1 VTSRGRARDRGSQPV
16 SQLAAVA
23 GPALLRVSLFSTSQR
38 PSWWPDLDDPTSC
51 RTWLREVW
59 TIDGFSEA
67 LHTASPALT
76 QAVERVLSI
85 QADGQA
91 TGHSTGQLVSH
102 VVDELPDRHAASAK
116 QVRKATVS
124 VLRYLLRATDRSTPF
139 SLFAGT
145 ALTSTSQARVGGTT
159 ISVGNDH
166 RPYLSADTAWVAAV
180 RKDFEQRGDVLRVV
194 ELRANGLLT
203 RHGALAGLPAPDGR
217 TLWVRITGPLQEL
230 LDHASTPTTYGAL
243 AAALRAAGGTE
254 AQVDQLVAS
263 AVRQTLLVTTL
274 RAPMTITDPL
284 VHLLQALEPHLDA
297 LDTQTIDD
305 LKVLAG
311 VAGLTAEH
319 NMPMPSTP
327 RQALR
332 SHAHMQMS
340 RFDTSTRARL
350 AIHTRADA
358 QARLPEGLASE
369 VARAAHA
376 LMRLTRNPAGDP
388 VWAHYQTMFWER
400 YGPDVLVPI
409 LDATDPGAG
418 IGFPAD
424 YPLTTWQVRDSVV
437 LDRDKRFAALAW
449 KGLNSGNGEVVLSEG
464 DIDELAGIPA
474 QEQTPPPHVDLAVQV
489 AARDTAAVDA
499 GDYTVHV
506 HPAWAAGVMTGRF
519 AAVTDQ
525 DTLAAT
531 YRSLPTLVDQAIP
544 AQLVFTP
551 VYPHAENV
559 SRIPRILPTQLA
571 VDPADA
577 VDLCD
582 PAATAADTPTTE
594 VDTILVDDL
603 ALYSSR
609 EGLRL
614 VSISRR
620 RVVEPLTL
628 HPLALDKQAPPIAR
642 FLAHVARSSATAWTE
657 FDWGPALAEV
667 PRLPRVRY
675 GRTILSPARWR
686 LRDGDLPSGSF
697 NEWHAAL
704 TAWATTWQCPMQI
717 GLQHDDRTLRLDLT
731 EPAHAQ
737 LLRAHLRQNRAAGL
751 VETTTDDDL
760 GWIGHAH
767 EIVFPIASAVPP
779 TPHPDL
785 THAPVFRRRRPAPAI
800 GKGLQQVRTHRPTGD
815 PRSDQRD
822 DRSGPARARNAHSDG
837 APGPA
842 WTQARVFTHPQL
854 MDHLLTRQVPRLI
867 DRLEARTDTS
877 TPTGADPDGGYDDGA
892 SGGRGGGSGAGSAGR
907 ARWWFIRYRSIED
920 EDHLRIRVAVPDR
933 RAPVEAALAAWFD
946 EVHHERLAHRILFD
960 SYRPETGRYG
970 EGTALAAAEA
980 VFEADSNLVLQILAS
995 AQLETRRACA
1005 LSMLDLACGFLG
1017 PDRAV
1022 PVLAGQTW
1030 DSPVDRTGDRT
1041 RDRELVA
1048 DVSAGAVRLPEAL
1061 AAGSTE
1067 VALALERRAVALLR
1081 YRDALQPGQGG
1092 ADVLESLLHMHH
1104 NRFLGPDRPGEAE
1117 CRHAVAQAARSMIAR
1132 SLVPE
1137 TVILPPAPTPAL
1149 AWPRVAGGAVR

>member
-1 VTSRGRARDRGSQPV
+1 MTSRGRARDRGSQPV

-85 QADGQA
+85 QANGQG
-91 TGHSTGQLVSH
+91 TGHSTGQPISH

-145 ALTSTSQARVGGTT
+145 ALTSTSQGRVGGTT

-194 ELRANGLLT
+194 ALRANGLLT

-217 TLWVRITGPLQEL
+217 TLWVRITGPLQQL

-254 AQVDQLVAS
+254 TQVDQLVAS

-284 VHLLQALEPHLDA
+284 VHLLQVLEPHHDA

-311 VAGLTAEH
+311 IADLTAEH

-327 RQALR
+327 RHALR
-332 SHAHMQMS
+332 SRAHKQMG
-340 RFDTSTRARL
+340 RFETSTRARL
-350 AIHTRADA
+350 AIQTRADA
-358 QARLPEGLASE
+358 QVRLPKALTSE

-376 LMRLTRNPAGDP
+376 LMRLTRNPSGDP
-388 VWAHYQTMFWER
+388 VWAQYQTMFWER
-400 YGPDVLVPI
+400 FGPDVIVPI
-409 LDATDPGAG
+409 LHATDPGAG

-449 KGLNSGNGEVVLSEG
+449 KGLNSGEVVLSAD

-474 QEQTPPPHVDLAVQV
+474 HQQTPPPHVDLAVQV

-499 GDYTVHV
+499 DDYTVHV
-506 HPAWAAGVMTGRF
+506 HPAWGAGVMTGRF

-525 DTLAAT
+525 GALAAA

-544 AQLVFTP
+544 AQLVLTP

-559 SRIPRILPTQLA
+559 SRIPLMLPTMLA
-571 VDPADA
+571 ADPADA
-577 VDLCD
+577 LNLCD
-582 PAATAADTPTTE
+582 PASTPAAE
-594 VDTILVDDL
+594 VDIILLDDL

-609 EGLRL
+609 KGLRL

-620 RVVEPLTL
+620 RVVEPVTL

-686 LRDGDLPSGSF
+686 LSDGDLPPGPF
-697 NEWHAAL
+697 KQWHTAL
-704 TAWATTWQCPMQI
+704 TGWAATWQCPTQI
-717 GLQHDDRTLRLDLT
+717 GLQHDDRTLRLDLA

-737 LLRAHLRQNRAAGL
+737 LLHAHLRQNGTAKL
-751 VETTTDDDL
+751 VETLTDDDL

-767 EIVFPIASAVPP
+767 EIVYPIASTVPP
-779 TPHPDL
+779 TPHPHL
-785 THAPVFRRRRPAPAI
+785 THAPVFRGHRPAPAA
-800 GKGLQQVRTHRPTGD
+800 GKAPHPVRTYEPTGD
-815 PRSDQRD
+815 PYD
-822 DRSGPARARNAHSDG
+822 DTDDESSRGLSAHSDG
-837 APGPA
+837 AEGPA

-854 MDHLLTRQVPRLI
+854 MDQLLTRQIPRLMS
-867 DRLEARTDTS
+867 RLRAS
-877 TPTGADPDGGYDDGA
+877 ADSSAG
-892 SGGRGGGSGAGSAGR
+892 SNGRSGGGSGGQP
-907 ARWWFIRYRSIED
+907 RWWFIRYRSIED
-920 EDHLRIRVAVPDR
+920 EDHLRIRVAVSDR
-933 RAPVEAALAAWFD
+933 RQHVEAALTAWFD

-970 EGTALAAAEA
+970 EGAALAAAEA

-995 AQLETRRACA
+995 AHLETRQACA

-1017 PDRAV
+1017 PGRAI
-1022 PVLAGQTW
+1022 PLLARQTW
-1030 DSPVDRTGDRT
+1030 DTSNDRTGGRLGERA
-1041 RDRELVA
+1041 RDRELAV

-1061 AAGSTE
+1061 AAGSAG
-1067 VALALERRAVALLR
+1067 VADALERRAVALHR
-1081 YRDALQPGQGG
+1081 YRAVLQPGQDET
-1092 ADVLESLLHMHH
+1092 DVLESLLHMHH
-1104 NRFLGPDRPGEAE
+1104 NRFLGPDRPGEAA
-1117 CRHAVAQAARSMIAR
+1117 CRHAVAQAARSLVAR

-1137 TVILPPAPTPAL
+1137 TVNPPSLTPAI
-1149 AWPRVAGGAVR
+1149 ARPRAASGAAR